1 MNIVLNYN
9 DVSLNEINDLIR
21 IYGFEFIHSS
31 DKFGLTPLLRATL
44 AGRLDI
50 IKLLL
55 NYSASLKDKTKYGET
70 ILQMAVE
77 NGSEKLIRFLL
88 YKGVDITEKVP
99 FKAFVSKFPRAFI
112 DSIDEVITFF
122 ENHNCRDVAKCFSD
136 YKMRLGRE
144 KDVKGSIIDYAKEI
158 KSPKKLIRFLENE
171 YKTAMNL
178 RKKYQDLLDSKL
190 DSKNKSIIFEKKLNK
205 R

>member
-55 NYSASLKDKTKYGET
+55 NYSANLKDKTKYGET

-99 FKAFVSKFPRAFI
+99 FTAFVSKFPRAFT

-122 ENHNCRDVAKCFSD
+122 ENHNCKDVAKRFSD
-136 YKMRLGRE
+136 YKMRLGYE

-158 KSPKKLIRFLENE
+158 KSPKKLIRFLE
-171 YKTAMNL
+171 TAMKL
-178 RKKYQDLLDSKL
+178 RKQDQDLLDSKL

>member
-55 NYSASLKDKTKYGET
+55 NYSANLKDKTKYGET

-88 YKGVDITEKVP
+88 CKGVDITEKVP
-99 FKAFVSKFPRAFI
+99 FTAFVSKFPRAFT

-122 ENHNCRDVAKCFSD
+122 ENHNCKDAAKHFSD
-136 YKMRLGRE
+136 YKMRLGYE

-158 KSPKKLIRFLENE
+158 KSPKKLIRFLE
-171 YKTAMNL
+171 TAMKL
-178 RKKYQDLLDSKL
+178 RKKDQDLLDSKL

>member
-55 NYSASLKDKTKYGET
+55 NYSANLKDKTKYGET

-99 FKAFVSKFPRAFI
+99 FTAFVSKFPRAFI

-122 ENHNCRDVAKCFSD
+122 ENHNCRDVAKHFSD
-136 YKMRLGRE
+136 YKMRLGYE

-158 KSPKKLIRFLENE
+158 KSPKNLIRFLE
-171 YKTAMNL
+171 TAMKL

>member
-31 DKFGLTPLLRATL
+31 DKFGLTPLLRVTL

-55 NYSASLKDKTKYGET
+55 NYSANLKDKTKYGET

-99 FKAFVSKFPRAFI
+99 FTAFVSKFPRAFI

-122 ENHNCRDVAKCFSD
+122 ENHNCRDVAKHFSD
-136 YKMRLGRE
+136 YKMRLGHE

-158 KSPKKLIRFLENE
+158 KSPQNLIRFLE
-171 YKTAMNL
+171 TAMKL

>member
-55 NYSASLKDKTKYGET
+55 NYSANLKDKTKYGET

-99 FKAFVSKFPRAFI
+99 FTAFVSKFPRAFT

-122 ENHNCRDVAKCFSD
+122 ENHNCRDVAKHFSD
-136 YKMRLGRE
+136 YKMSLGYE

-158 KSPKKLIRFLENE
+158 KSPKNLIRFLE
-171 YKTAMNL
+171 TAMNL
-178 RKKYQDLLDSKL
+178 RKKYQNLLDSNL

>member
-55 NYSASLKDKTKYGET
+55 NYSANLKDKTKYGET

-99 FKAFVSKFPRAFI
+99 FTAFVSKFPRAFT

-122 ENHNCRDVAKCFSD
+122 ENHNCRDVVKHFSD
-136 YKMRLGRE
+136 YKMRLGHE

-158 KSPKKLIRFLENE
+158 KNPKKLIRFLE
-171 YKTAMNL
+171 TAMKL

>member
-31 DKFGLTPLLRATL
+31 DKFCLTPLLRATL
-44 AGRLDI
+44 AGRFDI

-55 NYSASLKDKTKYGET
+55 NYSANLKDKTKYGET

-99 FKAFVSKFPRAFI
+99 FTAFVSKFPRAFI

-122 ENHNCRDVAKCFSD
+122 ENHNCRDVAKHFSD
-136 YKMRLGRE
+136 YKMCLGHE

-158 KSPKKLIRFLENE
+158 KSPKKLIRFLE
-171 YKTAMNL
+171 TAMKL